1 MKSKEDVNI
10 LFKQGDTDERI
21 LKSMAEDTEH
31 KYDSEELSKA
41 LDKAKLV
48 QKEVQVRGKNGQMHT
63 RKQWVR
69 AGEDQPTTK
78 QPKAQEDEK
87 KSKSNVQTIT
97 HDGTEYKFEVS
108 PSSQHKGDCTIK
120 VTNVSTGA
128 SYSYKDVPKSE
139 FNRMSDKSKI
149 QAFVSGKTVLSNDNT
164 IKKPSESK
172 SKPAPATGGSGGDDG
187 GNKVTGKGKTINQ
200 NHWTK
205 VGTSQEAKSQIAQM
219 LASGKSREDCMK
231 DFKAQGVTWKEH
243 ENQAINWMRAAMAM
257 NKHLTS
263 SSSESTNKPLK
274 STPKVESAKSKVEKS
289 DDPTSI
295 SSIFVKNSMS
305 TGRKDIHDNDVK
317 VHDTMFNDMF
327 SDYDLQ
333 DNKEVT
339 VGKTTKTVKELRPY
353 MSEVNSVLDEEY
365 NGLPMVV
372 CTNDEY
378 LGNKIDTVVVGEQTY
393 DVYDGGYNHTPNKGG
408 YYPVINVNAPA
419 RLSNYME
426 SLRKDIFSDALVE
439 DGIFSTKKKALK
451 FLGSWGTNW
460 DAEHLQRVNLSDPE
474 ELKVRDWMLSKAG
487 IKKPSVIG
495 SDYTQLTTEEESG
508 TPEGEAHNMIVG
520 RLKSMGIKKP
530 TKLDVQQAANDLR
543 DKSIKTIISSYN
555 SETIANNLALAN
567 AFGSISNAS
576 KLTVERVLKDTLE
589 RGSGATRE
597 QQCDAISKLCG
608 DGSEYDYESFGDNV
622 AVRASDKS
630 GNPIAVTIE
639 PTAKGLFKVEFV
651 YGDGERSKETYDS
664 ISSVKKATE
673 SWIKKEEKH
682 TSE

>member
-1 MKSKEDVNI
+1 MEVALMKSKEDVNI

-21 LKSMAEDTEH
+21 LKSIAEDTEH
-31 KYDSEELSKA
+31 EYDSEELSKA

-69 AGEDQPTTK
+69 AGEDQSSTK
-78 QPKAQEDEK
+78 QPKSQEDTKDDSTSKEVLKVRDSINSSGVATTTNK
-87 KSKSNVQTIT
+87 KVADMYRSNKNPNM
-97 HDGTEYKFEVS
+97 KFEVKDNKDGSFTISSSKVSS
-108 PSSQHKGDCTIK
+108 P
-120 VTNVSTGA
+120 A
-128 SYSYKDVPKSE
+128 
-139 FNRMSDKSKI
+139 
-149 QAFVSGKTVLSNDNT
+149 A
-164 IKKPSESK
+164 
-172 SKPAPATGGSGGDDG
+172 GGSGGDGD
-187 GNKVTGKGKTINQ
+187 NKVTGKGKIINQ

-219 LASGKSREDCMK
+219 LASGKSREDCMA

-243 ENQAINWMRAAMAM
+243 ENPVINWMRAAMAM

-263 SSSESTNKPLK
+263 SSSESTNNDASADSSKNKSSK

-305 TGRKDIHDNDVK
+305 TGRKDVHDNDVK
-317 VHDTMFNDMF
+317 VQDTMFNDMF

-333 DNKEVT
+333 DNKEIT
-339 VGKTTKTVKELRPY
+339 VGKTTKTVKELRQY
-353 MSEVNSVLDEEY
+353 MSEVNSVLDEGY

-372 CTNDEY
+372 STNDEY
-378 LGNKIDTVVVGEQTY
+378 LGNKIDTVSVDGQTY
-393 DVYDGGYNHTPNKGG
+393 DVYDGGYNHTPSKGG

-439 DGIFSTKKKALK
+439 DGVFSTKKKALK
-451 FLGSWGTNW
+451 FLGSWGTDW

-474 ELKVRDWMLSKAG
+474 ELKVRDWMLSKSG

-495 SDYTQLTTEEESG
+495 SDYTQLTTEDEAG
-508 TPEGEAHNMIVG
+508 TPDGEAHNMIVG

-622 AVRASDKS
+622 AVRASDGS

>member
-31 KYDSEELSKA
+31 EYDSEELSKA

-69 AGEDQPTTK
+69 AGEEQPTTK
-78 QPKAQEDEK
+78 QPKAQEEQK
-87 KSKSNVQTIT
+87 NEFKVGQKVKSDQLKGTWEITSDKPDMPNKVVVKNSRGSLKEVPKTSLTII
-97 HDGTEYKFEVS
+97 E
-108 PSSQHKGDCTIK
+108 SQHT
-120 VTNVSTGA
+120 
-128 SYSYKDVPKSE
+128 
-139 FNRMSDKSKI
+139 
-149 QAFVSGKTVLSNDNT
+149 
-164 IKKPSESK
+164 
-172 SKPAPATGGSGGDDG
+172 PAAGGSGGDDG

-263 SSSESTNKPLK
+263 SSSESTNKSSK

-305 TGRKDIHDNDVK
+305 TGRKDVHDNDVK

-333 DNKEVT
+333 DDKEVT

-353 MSEVNSVLDEEY
+353 MSEVNSVLDEGY

-372 CTNDEY
+372 RTDDEY

-622 AVRASDKS
+622 AVRASDRS